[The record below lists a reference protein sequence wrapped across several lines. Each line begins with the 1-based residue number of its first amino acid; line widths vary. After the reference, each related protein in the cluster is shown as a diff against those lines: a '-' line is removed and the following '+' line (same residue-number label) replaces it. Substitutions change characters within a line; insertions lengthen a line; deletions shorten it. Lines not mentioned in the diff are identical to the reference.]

1 MVRDRLL
8 KILTTL
14 RDGES
19 PADAQRNVTFDG
31 GTKTDEVSVSESR
44 TVTRSQLSEA
54 YRDTDASDDLQQAQ
68 AVHLGHL
75 LDDPEMGDDDAADLG
90 QRHADAEVT
99 PATFAGTYEAG
110 VEELVGETFE
120 QLRHR
125 LADDNEAVAEEL
137 RRAEDELQSALSAT
151 MADMQT
157 GLDAYEVG
165 VEDEG
170 EATDEQESEAI
181 EQEAEAVEQ
190 QPEADDLE
198 AAADDDEEELNVDDD
213 DLLDGIGVPVFML
226 DTKREEV
233 AAWNS
238 ALEELTGVSADEALG
253 IDSVSEAFYPDG
265 RRVKTLADK
274 VAEFPESAHIEFDV
288 KKADSARTLYTDES
302 TMVDRDGVE
311 RKIEFS
317 AMPLY
322 DEGDLIAVVE
332 TVRDR
337 TEDIRRQEG
346 ITALVEELIGT
357 LTAMEMGDLSA
368 RASFEDEHD
377 VVDDSLVEVVG
388 QVNDMA
394 DRFEVLTERV
404 GEKADD
410 LEESVEQASE
420 SARVIDERVEEQTA
434 QLSEVATQM
443 ENFSASM
450 EEVAASSDE
459 VASAAEQAKASA
471 DSGLESSEGA
481 REATEEVIE
490 SSDQLVETVTEL
502 ESQMSEIEEV
512 VEVIAEVADQTNLLA
527 LNANIEAARAGEAG
541 SGFEVVADEV
551 KQLANETREHTEEI
565 ATRIEDVQ
573 AQANETV
580 VAVEEGNDQ
589 IKRAGEE
596 IEDALVAL
604 DEIADAVEEAA
615 TGVTEVAE
623 ANDEQAANVEQ
634 VMATVENVRDQTQE
648 VEAATDQIV
657 SATRKQNETIEELS
671 VRVNEM
677 RSES

>member
-8 KILTTL
+8 KILKTL
-14 RDGES
+14 RERENQ
-19 PADAQRNVTFDG
+19 AERQRNVTFDG
-31 GTKTDEVSVSESR
+31 GTQTDDVSISAGE
-44 TVTRSQLSEA
+44 TVTRSQLAET
-54 YRDTDASDDLQQAQ
+54 YRNTDASDDLRQAQ
-68 AVHLGHL
+68 AVHLGQVI
-75 LDDPEMGDDDAADLG
+75 DDPASAAEDATDLG
-90 QRHADAEVT
+90 RRHVDAEVSA
-99 PATFAGTYEAG
+99 ATFAGTYSAG
-110 VEELVGETFE
+110 VEELVAETFE
-120 QLRHR
+120 RLEHR
-125 LADDNEAVAEEL
+125 LGAGNEAVAEEL
-137 RRAEDELQSALSAT
+137 QRAEDELQSGLSAT
-151 MADMQT
+151 LADMQT
-157 GLDAYEVG
+157 GLDAY
-165 VEDEG
+165 D
-170 EATDEQESEAI
+170 A
-181 EQEAEAVEQ
+181 
-190 QPEADDLE
+190 
-198 AAADDDEEELNVDDD
+198 AAADGTGEEDEPGADAEDELNVDDD

-226 DTKREEV
+226 DTQREQV

-238 ALEELTGVSADEALG
+238 ALEELTGVPAEEALG
-253 IDSVSEAFYPDG
+253 TSNVSEAFYPDG

-274 VAEFPESAHIEFDV
+274 VAEAPESAHAEFDV
-288 KKADSARTLYTDES
+288 GKADTARTLYTDES
-302 TMVDRDGVE
+302 TMVDQNGVE
-311 RKIEFS
+311 RSIEFS

-322 DEGDLIAVVE
+322 DDGELIAVVE

-346 ITALVEELIGT
+346 ITSLVEELIGT
-357 LTAMEMGDLSA
+357 LTAMETGDLSA

-377 VVDDSLVEVVG
+377 VVDESLVEVVG

-394 DRFEVLTERV
+394 ERFERLTERV

-410 LEESVEQASE
+410 LESSVEKASE
-420 SARVIDERVEEQTA
+420 SARVIDERVDEQTE

-481 REATEEVIE
+481 REATDEVIE
-490 SSDQLVETVTEL
+490 MSEDLVGTVTEL
-502 ESQMSEIEEV
+502 ETQMNEIEDV

-551 KQLANETREHTEEI
+551 KELANETREHTEEI
-565 ATRIEDVQ
+565 AGRIEEIQ
-573 AQANETV
+573 SQANETV
-580 VAVEEGNDQ
+580 VAVEESNQ
-589 IKRAGEE
+589 QVKHAGQE

-604 DEIADAVEEAA
+604 EEIADAVEEAA

-634 VMATVENVRDQTQE
+634 VMATVEDVRDRTSE
-648 VEAATDQIV
+648 VEDATDDIV
-657 SATRKQNETIEELS
+657 SATREQTDAIDELS
-671 VRVNEM
+671 ARVDDM
-677 RSES
+677 RTES

>member
-1 MVRDRLL
+1 M
-8 KILTTL
+8 
-14 RDGES
+14 
-19 PADAQRNVTFDG
+19 TFDG
-31 GTKTDEVSVSESR
+31 GTHTGDVSVSAGG
-44 TVTRSQLSEA
+44 TVTQSQLSET

-68 AVHLGHL
+68 AVHLGQVIE
-75 LDDPEMGDDDAADLG
+75 DPADAAEDATDLG
-90 QRHADAEVT
+90 RRHVEAEVSA
-99 PATFAGTYEAG
+99 ATFAGTYAAG
-110 VEELVGETFE
+110 VEQLVGETFE
-120 QLRHR
+120 RLEHR
-125 LADDNEAVAEEL
+125 LGADNEAVAEEL
-137 RRAEDELQSALSAT
+137 RRAEGELQSALSAT
-151 MADMQT
+151 LADMQT
-157 GLDAYEVG
+157 GLDAYDAPAET
-165 VEDEG
+165 EDEL
-170 EATDEQESEAI
+170 ATVETEDEPADSE
-181 EQEAEAVEQ
+181 
-190 QPEADDLE
+190 DD
-198 AAADDDEEELNVDDD
+198 ELNVEDDE
-213 DLLDGIGVPVFML
+213 LLDGIGVPVFMI
-226 DTKREEV
+226 DTQRDEV

-238 ALEELTGVSADEALG
+238 ALEELTGVSAEEALETTT
-253 IDSVSEAFYPDG
+253 VSEAFYPDG

-274 VAEFPESAHIEFDV
+274 VAEAPKSADAEFDV
-288 KKADSARTLYTDES
+288 DRADTTQTLYTDES

-322 DEGDLIAVVE
+322 DDEDELIAVVE

-346 ITALVEELIGT
+346 VTSLVEELIGT

-377 VVDDSLVEVVG
+377 VVDDSLVEVVD

-394 DRFEVLTERV
+394 DRFEQLTARV

-410 LEESVEQASE
+410 LEGSVEQAAE
-420 SARVIDERVEEQTA
+420 SASIIDERVDEQTR

-481 REATEEVIE
+481 REATKEVIE
-490 SSDQLVETVTEL
+490 QSDELVETVTEL
-502 ESQMSEIEEV
+502 ESQMDEIEEV

-527 LNANIEAARAGEAG
+527 LNANIEAARAGDAG

-551 KQLANETREHTEEI
+551 KELANETREHTEEI
-565 ATRIEDVQ
+565 AERIEDVQ
-573 AQANETV
+573 AQANETAT
-580 VAVEEGNDQ
+580 AVQEGNDQ
-589 IKRAGEE
+589 IKVAGDE

-604 DEIADAVEEAA
+604 EEIADAVEEAA
-615 TGVTEVAE
+615 TGVTEVAQ

-634 VMATVENVRDQTQE
+634 VMATVEDVRDQTRE
-648 VEAATDQIV
+648 VEDATDDIV
-657 SATRKQNETIEELS
+657 KATRQQTDAIDELS
-671 VRVNEM
+671 ARVDDM
-677 RSES
+677 RTES